1 MVTIYNIKKSEMIN
15 HPNGEVFYLLELR
28 GLSTDEKPTTI
39 ENGTIENGS
48 VFIEIDTQEVFIY
61 DGENEK
67 WLPEAEV
74 SNSEES
80 NSEEDNKKDDS
91 ER

>member
-48 VFIEIDTQEVFIY
+48 VFIEIDTGKVFIY
-61 DGENEK
+61 DLDNED
-67 WLPEAEV
+67 WNEV
-74 SNSEES
+74 A
-80 NSEEDNKKDDS
+80 
-91 ER
+91 